1 MKLGLPLVTLVA
13 LAACRSSAPVPPPAA
28 PAVVQEGGV
37 VGGVVPKDGP
47 YQDRPEFAWWR
58 QSMETRDQR
67 LGWWREARFGMFMH
81 WGVYSHLGGVW
92 EGTPVSGYAEH
103 IMRRRK
109 IPIAVYREK
118 VAGQFNPVKFD
129 AEQWV
134 RTLKNAGMGYLIIT
148 SKHHDGFAMFDSDVT
163 DYDVVDSTAWKHDP
177 MKDLK
182 EACKRQGVRFG
193 FYYSQ
198 AWDWGDPNGT
208 GNDWDY
214 QNPAGDK
221 NLGGPN
227 WADNPEA
234 RAKLR
239 KYVDGKAIPQVRELI
254 KKYDPDIMW
263 FDTPAKMPAE
273 ENLRVLEAARAA
285 KPTLVVNSRIVQG
298 TPRGPRAHFGDYQST
313 TDKPDEFPPNDFD
326 WEAIPTTNESYGWHK
341 MDHSH
346 KPPVHFIRL
355 LAKAAARGGNVLLNI
370 GPMGDGQFDPADVQI
385 LTAIGSWMKVNGESI
400 HGTARTPLP
409 VQAWGES
416 TRKGST
422 LYLHVFTW
430 PKAKPG
436 KLVVG
441 GLTARVKRAY
451 LLADQRRTPLEVQRS
466 GDKDVLIDVPDA
478 APDAND
484 SVVAVEVEGDP
495 TADPARVLG
504 TEAPDTLRAF
514 DAQLRGGLGFG
525 SGKLRDAYVQRWN
538 KLEGSVRW
546 PVRLREPATYEVAIS
561 YDADRRSAGG
571 SYVVKLGDRSLP
583 GTVGETT
590 SRSPQPL
597 GKVTLPAGAFE
608 ISVEPI
614 QISGGELLRLRSLTL
629 TPAKN

>member
-1 MKLGLPLVTLVA
+1 
-13 LAACRSSAPVPPPAA
+13 
-28 PAVVQEGGV
+28 VQEAG
-37 VGGVVPKDGP
+37 
-47 YQDRPEFAWWR
+47 RAL
-58 QSMETRDQR
+58 R
-67 LGWWREARFGMFMH
+67 L
-81 WGVYSHLGGVW
+81 L
-92 EGTPVSGYAEH
+92 
-103 IMRRRK
+103 
-109 IPIAVYREK
+109 
-118 VAGQFNPVKFD
+118 
-129 AEQWV
+129 
-134 RTLKNAGMGYLIIT
+134 LL
-148 SKHHDGFAMFDSDVT
+148 
-163 DYDVVDSTAWKHDP
+163 
-177 MKDLK
+177 
-182 EACKRQGVRFG
+182 
-193 FYYSQ
+193 Q

-227 WADNPEA
+227 WADNAEA

-326 WEAIPTTNESYGWHK
+326 WEAIPTTNESYGGTRWITRT
-341 MDHSH
+341 SRPCTSSACSPRR
-346 KPPVHFIRL
+346 PP
-355 LAKAAARGGNVLLNI
+355 AAATCSSTS
-370 GPMGDGQFDPADVQI
+370 GPMGDGQLDPADVQI
-385 LTAIGSWMKVNGESI
+385 LTAIGSWMKS
-400 HGTARTPLP
+400 TASP
-409 VQAWGES
+409 S
-416 TRKGST
+416 TAPRARRCPSRRGASPRARAARST
-422 LYLHVFTW
+422 LHVFTW
-430 PKAKPG
+430 PGAKPG

-504 TEAPDTLRAF
+504 TEGPDTLRAF
-514 DAQLRGGLGFG
+514 DAQLRGGLGYG

-546 PVRLREPATYEVAIS
+546 PVRLREPTTYEVAIS

-583 GTVGETT
+583 GTVGESTAK
-590 SRSPQPL
+590 SPQPL

-629 TPAKN
+629 TPVKS